1 MTNNI
6 KRPYTKNIK
15 NRKQKTKD
23 KDKATITQKSVLI
36 SCAPKAY
43 VDPAQYVK
51 QVVLFIYIHTR

>member
-15 NRKQKTKD
+15 NRKHKT